1 MGGQYDKDSRLLTH
15 LEGLQRE
22 GSDYPYT
29 VEDIKGASGVIYI
42 AGAGIFRHSLLIRY
56 TRLLLKNEQIT
67 SIIKKSIFPLRTV
80 RPCLL
85 FF

>member
-42 AGAGIFRHSLLIRY
+42 AGADIFRRSLLIRY
-56 TRLLLKNEQIT
+56 TRLYY
-67 SIIKKSIFPLRTV
+67 
-80 RPCLL
+80 
-85 FF
+85 